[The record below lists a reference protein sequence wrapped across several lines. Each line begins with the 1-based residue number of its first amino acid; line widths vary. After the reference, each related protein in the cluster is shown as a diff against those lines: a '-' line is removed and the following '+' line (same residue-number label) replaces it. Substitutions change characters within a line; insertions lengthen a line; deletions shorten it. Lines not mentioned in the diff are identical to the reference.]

1 MTSIITVANM
11 KGGAGKSTV
20 VALLSYGLAKRG
32 RKVLVIDL
40 DPQSHLSSFF
50 IPATWL
56 EEVNDGSLHLVRFGF
71 GEVGARIREVLFSD
85 GAKIHLVPSGL
96 NYAEDLMIGQAPLSD
111 PLMLYRQF
119 ERNWSVLKMYDYVLI
134 DTAPEPFL
142 PTQWGLYAADYILM
156 PTSLEEL
163 SLLGIKMLVNK
174 VLPRVI
180 EIREGMYKGAPWIL
194 GTVLNNISRRYKDDT
209 ISKIENSLNRFI
221 KSVPSVSRY
230 TYPELFFEAR
240 IYSNYYLSKLPHT
253 PSKLRIP
260 LDSVVK
266 WYKDLENSVMSLA
279 SEIESRVK
287 AIEEQKIQN
296 RLMSIRR
303 GMS

>member
-20 VALLSYGLAKRG
+20 VALLSYGLAEKG

-50 IPATWL
+50 IPADQL
-56 EEVNDGSLHLVRFGF
+56 EKVEGGSLDLVKFGF
-71 GEVGARIREVLFSD
+71 EEGGVKIREVSFSNGVKLD
-85 GAKIHLVPSGL
+85 LVPSGL
-96 NYAEDLMIGQAPLSD
+96 NYALDLMIGQAPLSD

-119 ERNWSVLKMYDYVLI
+119 ERNWGVLKIYDYVLI

-142 PTQWGLYAADYILM
+142 PTQWGLYAADYILA

-174 VLPRVI
+174 ALPYVV
-180 EIREGMYKGAPWIL
+180 EIRETTRRGAPWLL
-194 GTVLNNISRRYKDDT
+194 GIVLNNISRRYKSDT
-209 ISKIENSLNRFI
+209 ISRVEHTLNKFI
-221 KSVPSVSRY
+221 GSVPVVFKY
-230 TYPELFFEAR
+230 TYSRLFFGTR
-240 IYSNYYLSKLPHT
+240 IYSNYYLSRLPHT

-260 LDSVVK
+260 LDSAMR
-266 WYKDLENSVMSLA
+266 WYKNLRDSVSSLA
-279 SEIESRVK
+279 DEVELRIKV
-287 AIEEQKIQN
+287 IEELKIQN
-296 RLMSIRR
+296 RVLTIRK
-303 GMS
+303 GVA

>member
-1 MTSIITVANM
+1 MTAIITVANM

-32 RKVLVIDL
+32 KKVLVIDL

-50 IPATWL
+50 IPAEQL
-56 EEVNDGSLHLVRFGF
+56 EEVSGGSLDLVRFGF
-71 GEVGARIREVLFSD
+71 GEGGARIREVVFSD
-85 GAKIHLVPSGL
+85 GVKIHLVPSGL
-96 NYAEDLMIGQAPLSD
+96 NYAEDLMIGQAPLTD

-119 ERNWSVLKMYDYVLI
+119 EKSWGVLKVYDYVLI
-134 DTAPEPFL
+134 DTAPEPFQ

-180 EIREGMYKGAPWIL
+180 EVREGMYKGAPWIL
-194 GTVLNNISRRYKDDT
+194 GVVLNNISRRYKEYT
-209 ISKIENSLNRFI
+209 ISKVENALTRFI
-221 KSVPSVSRY
+221 KSAPSVSRY
-230 TYPELFFEAR
+230 TYPKLFFEAR
-240 IYSNYYLSKLPHT
+240 IYSNYYLSRLPHT

-260 LDSVVK
+260 LDSVMK
-266 WYKDLENSVMSLA
+266 WYKDLEDSVMSLV
-279 SEIESRVK
+279 SEVELRVK
-287 AIEEQKIQN
+287 AVEEQKIQN
-296 RLMSIRR
+296 RLLSIRR
-303 GMS
+303 GMP

>member
-20 VALLSYGLAKRG
+20 VALLSYGLAEKG

-50 IPATWL
+50 IPAEQL
-56 EEVNDGSLHLVRFGF
+56 EEVHGGSLDLVKFGF
-71 GEVGARIREVLFSD
+71 EEGGVKIHEVSFSD
-85 GAKIHLVPSGL
+85 GVKLDLVPSGL
-96 NYAEDLMIGQAPLSD
+96 NYALDLMIGQAPLSD

-119 ERNWSVLKMYDYVLI
+119 ERNWRALKIYDYVLI

-142 PTQWGLYAADYILM
+142 PTQWGLYAADYILS

-174 VLPRVI
+174 ALPYVM
-180 EIREGMYKGAPWIL
+180 EIRETTRRGAPWLL
-194 GTVLNNISRRYKDDT
+194 GIVLNNISRRYKSDT
-209 ISKIENSLNRFI
+209 ISRVEHALNKFI
-221 KSVPSVSRY
+221 KSVPLVFNY
-230 TYPELFFEAR
+230 TYSRLFFGAR
-240 IYSNYYLSKLPHT
+240 IYSNYYLSRLPHT

-260 LDSVVK
+260 LDSAMR
-266 WYKDLENSVMSLA
+266 WYKDLKDSVTSLA
-279 SEIESRVK
+279 DEVELRIKV
-287 AIEEQKIQN
+287 IEELKIQN
-296 RLMSIRR
+296 RVLAIRK
-303 GMS
+303 GVA